1 MKRATSSQAGTE
13 RYTAI
18 VDAARNLFGTRGFQS
33 VSLDEIARTAGVSKG
48 LVNYHFGSKEDL
60 LAYVL
65 INARI
70 RLSEKLDA
78 IKKSSAP
85 TKEKIQAAV
94 EVYLNAVSSRPSLT
108 QMALSALS
116 EGGSS
121 EKARLLW
128 VDSLEENLLKFANLV
143 DEGVAKGEFKPVDS
157 QQITHFVIGMVFEMI
172 RVATMHQKTIQPDKL
187 TKEVVDVLFN
197 GISR

>member
-1 MKRATSSQAGTE
+1 MKKLNSSPAGTE

-18 VDAARNLFGTRGFQS
+18 VNAARDLFGTRGFQS

-60 LAYVL
+60 LAYIL
-65 INARI
+65 IDARI

-78 IKKSSAP
+78 IKKSNEP

-94 EVYLNAVSSRPSLT
+94 GVYLNAVSSRPSLT
-108 QMALSALS
+108 QMALSAIS
-116 EGGSS
+116 EGGYS
-121 EKARLLW
+121 ERARKLW
-128 VDSLEENLLKFANLV
+128 VDSLDENLRKFAELI
-143 DEGVAKGEFKPVDS
+143 DEGIAKGDFKEVDS
-157 QQITHFVIGMVFEMI
+157 EQVTHFVIGMVFEMI
-172 RVATMHQKTIQPDKL
+172 RVAVVHRKTIDPERL
-187 TKEVVDVLFN
+187 TKEVVEVLFN